1 MKRLTTDTPKDNL
14 EAALNL
20 FYIKDHETWVRGG
33 GPGPEYADVS
43 LFSFIRDV
51 VKTHIPDVELPEDD
65 DDLSNMMPEWL
76 MDGIDSAEGIVAL
89 LYTAAWAYA
98 ELRHKLMRY
107 EDTGL
112 EPEDIKKHEAAYNEC
127 LTRTYGP
134 FKQKISQW
142 LQAEQDGKL
151 VVIPWAA
158 GDVIYEADPAHGVVK
173 HTFAGEPAWMM
184 HSYAVDDAGNEWY
197 DGWGSSDETPFYKT
211 REEAEAELS
220 RKGGAK

>member
-1 MKRLTTDTPKDNL
+1 MERLTKRDIDGCLIHPWSFNGINGSYDIWDEELLKKQIDRL
-14 EAALNL
+14 AA
-20 FYIKDHETWVRGG
+20 
-33 GPGPEYADVS
+33 
-43 LFSFIRDV
+43 
-51 VKTHIPDVELPEDD
+51 
-65 DDLSNMMPEWL
+65 
-76 MDGIDSAEGIVAL
+76 
-89 LYTAAWAYA
+89 
-98 ELRHKLMRY
+98 Y

-134 FKQKISQW
+134 FKKKISQW

-184 HSYAVDDAGNEWY
+184 HSYAVDDSGNEWY

-211 REEAEAELS
+211 REEAEAAL
-220 RKGGAK
+220 KGGEG